1 MSGQMAEQEGKR
13 LELFKRLLPSFSR
26 GRVRSEQ
33 SGRSRSELPM
43 TVGTASTREFARRL
57 CPVWAL
63 TGSAARPKA
72 FPLLKVD
79 RRCCGGDRCSE
90 VVKRYQMPCPA
101 LNSAARSEGRRLISL
116 REGNRGP
123 ARVGWCRAPGYGDLK
138 AVGSRLRPGRP
149 DRQRASAVGY
159 GRVGACRSDERTAV
173 VIVEGVS

>member
-1 MSGQMAEQEGKR
+1 MSGQIAEQEGKR
-13 LELFKRLLPSFSR
+13 LELLKRLLPRFSR

-90 VVKRYQMPCPA
+90 VVKGYQMPCP
-101 LNSAARSEGRRLISL
+101 AARSEGRRLISL
-116 REGNRGP
+116 RGRKP
-123 ARVGWCRAPGYGDLK
+123 RADK
-138 AVGSRLRPGRP
+138 
-149 DRQRASAVGY
+149 
-159 GRVGACRSDERTAV
+159 GRVVPRAELLGFESR
-173 VIVEGVS
+173 G